1 MRTGFAPTS
10 ACPQTLVFG
19 AMATFPTVIDE
30 VTTQWLTES
39 LRSSGVLAADSQVRG
54 FDVEP
59 IGMGVGIM
67 GLLYRLSL
75 RYDSEAAGPAT
86 LVLKL
91 PSTDP
96 QARYM
101 AQVFRFYEKEV
112 GFYRQ
117 FAQLTPIPTTAC
129 YAADHD
135 PETDDFVLL
144 FEDVGDATV
153 HSQVDGCPP
162 DAALLTVRNLARHHA
177 RFADSALFDDPDF
190 AWLPFGS
197 DPPTPEALIQGITG
211 SWEPFT
217 EKFPELVTSELT
229 AIIERFPGSVRSL
242 LEVKEGRPITIV
254 HGDYR
259 LDNLFFADRGVTTID
274 WQVCAKGPFAYDLA
288 YFITQSLT
296 IDDRRAHETA
306 LIDAYLAEL
315 ETAGVSHDR
324 DMLMDDYRATAMFC
338 LCYPIQAGTVELV
351 NDRARALIV
360 DMFNRA
366 MTAISDHNATE
377 FLLD

>member
-1 MRTGFAPTS
+1 
-10 ACPQTLVFG
+10 
-19 AMATFPTVIDE
+19 MAAFPTVIDE
-30 VTTQWLTES
+30 VEAQWLTDS
-39 LRSSGVLAADSQVRG
+39 LRSSAALDADSQVTG

-75 RYDSEAAGPAT
+75 IYATEDAGPAT

-117 FAQLTPIPTTAC
+117 FAELTPISTTAC
-129 YAADHD
+129 YAASHD
-135 PETDDFVLL
+135 PATDDFVLL
-144 FEDVGDATV
+144 FEDIGDATV
-153 HSQVDGCPP
+153 HSQIDGCPL

-177 RFADSALFDDPDF
+177 RFADSELFDDPDF

-197 DPPTPEALIQGITG
+197 DTPTPEALIQGVTA
-211 SWEPFT
+211 SWEPFKV
-217 EKFPELVTSELT
+217 KFPELVTSELT

-242 LEVKEGRPITIV
+242 LEVKENRPITIV

-259 LDNLFFADRGVTTID
+259 LDNLFFAHGGITTID

-296 IDDRRAHETA
+296 IDDRQAHETA
-306 LIDAYLAEL
+306 LIDAYLYEL
-315 ETAGVSHDR
+315 EAAGVSHDR

-351 NDRARALIV
+351 NERARALIV

>member
-1 MRTGFAPTS
+1 
-10 ACPQTLVFG
+10 
-19 AMATFPTVIDE
+19 MATFPTAIDE
-30 VTTQWLTES
+30 VEAQWLTES
-39 LRSSGVLAADSQVRG
+39 LRSSGVLAASSRVAE
-54 FDVEP
+54 FDIEP

-75 RYDSEAAGPAT
+75 RYDTDGAGPVT
-86 LVLKL
+86 VVLKL
-91 PSTDP
+91 ASSDP
-96 QARYM
+96 QARYVSR
-101 AQVFRFYEKEV
+101 VFRFYEKEV
-112 GFYRQ
+112 GFYRK
-117 FAQLTPIPTTAC
+117 FAELTQVPTTAC

-135 PETDDFVLL
+135 LETDDFVLL
-144 FEDVGDATV
+144 FEDIGDAIV

-162 DAALLTVRNLARHHA
+162 DAALLAVRNLARHHA
-177 RFADSALFDDPDF
+177 TFADSALFDDPDF
-190 AWLPFGS
+190 AWVPFGS
-197 DPPTPEALIQGITG
+197 DSPNPEGVIQGMAD
-211 SWEPFT
+211 SWGPFQ
-217 EKFPELVTSELT
+217 ESFPELVTSELA
-229 AIIERFPGSVRSL
+229 AIMERFAASARSL
-242 LEVKEGRPITIV
+242 LTVTKGHPITLV

-259 LDNLFFADRGVTTID
+259 LDNLFFSADGKVTAVD

-288 YFITQSLT
+288 YFMTQSLT
-296 IDDRRAHETA
+296 IDDRRTHEAA
-306 LIDAYLAEL
+306 LIDAYLDEL

-338 LCYPIQAGTVELV
+338 LCYPIQAGRIELV